1 MPVSSEL
8 VAEEGP
14 FCTRSTVMS
23 VWRGARL
30 PAVKVL
36 LHARCSDLGFVK
48 RLPGMRLV
56 DWFVDGAQR
65 GGLVHFSTGSSTERS
80 VAAVLPYCRGI
91 VLLCMV
97 PFCGEVRP
105 SCRSGVEFWRFF
117 AFSERF
123 R

>member
-56 DWFVDGAQR
+56 RTPSTLITVN
-65 GGLVHFSTGSSTERS
+65 LVHFSTGSSTERN

-97 PFCGEVRP
+97 PFCGEVLP
-105 SCRSGVEFWRFF
+105 ACRSGVEFWRFF

>member
-14 FCTRSTVMS
+14 FCTRLTVMS

-36 LHARCSDLGFVK
+36 LYARCSDLGFFK

-56 DWFVDGAQR
+56 AQPLDAHNVN
-65 GGLVHFSTGSSTERS
+65 LVHFSTDSSTERN